1 MPNNIIRRDPFDM
14 FSPVEG
20 LFNRLFQEP
29 FAMQVPAIEEGALAV
44 DVSETEDALIVRA
57 SLPGFRK
64 EDVNIEVHENV
75 LTISASREEVSEESS
90 EKFYRRERRT
100 GSVSR
105 RIALPTSVADD
116 QAEAQ
121 LTDGVLTLQL
131 PKSRKDAPKR
141 ISVK

>member
-1 MPNNIIRRDPFDM
+1 MPNSIIRRDPFDM

-29 FAMQVPAIEEGALAV
+29 FAMQVPVIEEGALAV

-64 EDVNIEVHENV
+64 EDVNIEVHESV
-75 LTISASREEVSEESS
+75 LTISASREEVSEESG

-121 LTDGVLTLQL
+121 LAEGVLTLRL